1 MEMLKVSGASQPRMV
16 AGAIASVLR
25 KEEAVLVQAVGAMA
39 VNQTVKS
46 VAVARE
52 YLINDMLDLT
62 MAPSFEH
69 IEIDGSERTAIRFL
83 LLRIKSDRPVTD
95 AAHVSSRAAA
105 PEAAPEPATEPV
117 AEAATGEGE
126 TESED
131 QTLDPVMV

>member
-1 MEMLKVSGASQPRMV
+1 MEMLKVSGGSQPRMV

-52 YLINDMLDLT
+52 YLVNDMLDLVMT
-62 MAPSFEH
+62 PSFEH

-83 LLRIKSDRPVTD
+83 ISRCGSDRSVSGSAPASDNSAADDETPV
-95 AAHVSSRAAA
+95 
-105 PEAAPEPATEPV
+105 EAV
-117 AEAATGEGE
+117 AVA
-126 TESED
+126 S
-131 QTLDPVMV
+131 V